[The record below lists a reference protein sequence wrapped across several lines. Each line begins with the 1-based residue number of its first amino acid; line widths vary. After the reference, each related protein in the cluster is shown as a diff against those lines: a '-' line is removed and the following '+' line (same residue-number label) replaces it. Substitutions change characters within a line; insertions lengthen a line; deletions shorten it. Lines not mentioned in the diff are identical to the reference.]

1 MKLINTDFDEEYV
14 RPPDTVVREQL
25 ITDFRYSYDA
35 ELDGSEPQTVLDLG
49 SGLSPDLGSDMD
61 MENTR
66 DLYALSESEIESVL
80 ELSKREYNDEME
92 TYCLEIYEAEK
103 KMRENR
109 FINVKRVIERI
120 MRVDKANI
128 REYEVLLNA
137 FALYEDGYT
146 EHCDVEDEIVYTR
159 IMYIVKSLRIIPG
172 EYEDLK
178 SFIRF

>member
-25 ITDFRYSYDA
+25 IADFRYSYDA
-35 ELDGSEPQTVLDLG
+35 ELDGSEPQTVSDVG
-49 SGLSPDLGSDMD
+49 SNMD
-61 MENTR
+61 METTR

-120 MRVDKANI
+120 MRVDNANI

-178 SFIRF
+178 LFIRF